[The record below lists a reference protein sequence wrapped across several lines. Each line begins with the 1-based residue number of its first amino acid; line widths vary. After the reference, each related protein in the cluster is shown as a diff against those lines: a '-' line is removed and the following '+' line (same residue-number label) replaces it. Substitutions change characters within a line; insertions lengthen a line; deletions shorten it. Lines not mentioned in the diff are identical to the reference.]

1 MAWYTQEE
9 IKAAGQILTIDYLR
23 RCEPGRLKKCKYLQH
38 EYELIDHDSFKINEI
53 SSIWHWK
60 SQDMGGKYALKFLQ
74 EVDGIPFPEAVR
86 ILQREFPNDVP
97 VKIVSE
103 KRTRKNRISI
113 LLPSAPRSVSEQS
126 PMAVLPGLGGFYCRL

>member
-23 RCEPGRLKKCKYLQH
+23 RCELGRLKKCKYLQH

-60 SQDMGGKYALKFLQ
+60 SQDMGGKYAL
-74 EVDGIPFPEAVR
+74 
-86 ILQREFPNDVP
+86 
-97 VKIVSE
+97 
-103 KRTRKNRISI
+103 
-113 LLPSAPRSVSEQS
+113 
-126 PMAVLPGLGGFYCRL
+126 